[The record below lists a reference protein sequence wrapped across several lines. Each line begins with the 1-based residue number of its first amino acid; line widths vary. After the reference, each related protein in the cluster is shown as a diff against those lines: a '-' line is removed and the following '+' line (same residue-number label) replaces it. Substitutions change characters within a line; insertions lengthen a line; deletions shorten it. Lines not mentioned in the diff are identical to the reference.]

1 MKNRKQ
7 KIIELVVVNILW
19 SIFIFGAVFFITWST
34 DLSTLDWSGRFLIV
48 FLILA
53 GIIFSVLD
61 FIEKTESQESNK
73 YPVWFVTAEQAEKL
87 RELNFEDFEIV
98 INPQAEELYKDK
110 EEEVAFLKKHLLK
123 DIYNYE
129 QILEWFRKQQ
139 YIGIVKYRKNKSFS
153 YEILGLRKT
162 ISYFYNTYEEAREAL
177 IREMI
182 NIYKIK
188 NLKNEK

>member
-61 FIEKTESQESNK
+61 FIEKTD
-73 YPVWFVTAEQAEKL
+73 EK
-87 RELNFEDFEIV
+87 
-98 INPQAEELYKDK
+98 
-110 EEEVAFLKKHLLK
+110 
-123 DIYNYE
+123 
-129 QILEWFRKQQ
+129 
-139 YIGIVKYRKNKSFS
+139 
-153 YEILGLRKT
+153 
-162 ISYFYNTYEEAREAL
+162 
-177 IREMI
+177 
-182 NIYKIK
+182 
-188 NLKNEK
+188 